1 MMLPR
6 WWNGLSFQT
15 KLLCAIYM
23 LCVVPTASVGLIAYR
38 QSADSLEK
46 RVNEDLQVI
55 IGQFNNTLEKQVQD
69 FERYSML
76 PYSTEEIFEII
87 ASPFS
92 PRDQWGYRELT
103 NQQRLIQLITA
114 YPSVNSMI
122 EGMLFYGTNGSI
134 YGYRTSGDKSIN
146 PDYTPFGETWYRQ
159 ALDRE
164 GGLVISGLRDE
175 AQFNGAAF
183 KTITIARQLIDRDFK
198 PAAVVA
204 VDIKPAFIQKTVR
217 SLSFKNV
224 HVTVAASDGYVY
236 SSEPEIT
243 DKLLESRYSQNRQ
256 GTESGEG
263 SKYAGGG
270 VSKYAS
276 ARSGDGG
283 GSESANAFRLQS
295 TVGGNHRS
303 WNGVEKF
310 NEYTGWTTYLLV
322 DREELLQESAAIKKW
337 TLLVVLFIFIGA
349 AGVSWLLAKGLSKP
363 IRSLMR
369 SMSKVEMG
377 NFESTLLLPYERKDE
392 IGQLQFR
399 YNRMVTH
406 LDELVNS
413 IEESEKQKR
422 NAELYALRA
431 RINPHF
437 LYNTINSIRM
447 LALIQQSD
455 HIARLLQSLSRLLHS
470 NMKMVKDLVSLGDEL
485 GLLKEYTLL
494 MELRYT
500 NRFVVRWNVS
510 EAALRAQVPVMLL
523 QPLLEN
529 AIFHGPSGMERQL
542 RIEVSAEVA
551 EEGRMLRIVV
561 ADDGQGIDAAKLK
574 ELNDPAADG
583 ETSIGVRNVR
593 ERIRLRYGAAY
604 GLTIDSAPGMGTKAI
619 LLLPYQP
626 RGENGDVEH
635 AGR

>member
-1 MMLPR
+1 MLLR
-6 WWNGLSFQT
+6 WWNGLSYQT

-23 LCVVPTASVGLIAYR
+23 LCVIPTASVGLIAYR

-103 NQQRLIQLITA
+103 NQQRLIQLITT

-146 PDYTPFGETWYRQ
+146 PDYKPYEETWYKQ
-159 ALDRE
+159 AIDRE

-175 AQFNGAAF
+175 AQFNGAPF
-183 KTITIARQLIDRDFK
+183 KTITIARQLIDRDFQ

-224 HVTVAASDGYVY
+224 HVTVAAPDGYVY

-243 DKLLESRYSQNRQ
+243 EKLLEFRSSQA
-256 GTESGEG
+256 GGGE
-263 SKYAGGG
+263 KTGG

-276 ARSGDGG
+276 VRSVAAG

-295 TVGGNHRS
+295 TVGGNPRS

-310 NEYTGWTTYLLV
+310 NDYTGWTTYLLV

-377 NFESTLLLPYERKDE
+377 NFESTVALPYERKDE

-455 HIARLLQSLSRLLHS
+455 HIARLLQSLSKLLHS

-485 GLLKEYTLL
+485 ELLKEYTLL

-500 NRFVVRWNVS
+500 NRFVVKWNVS
-510 EAALRAQVPVMLL
+510 EAALKAQVPVMLL

-529 AIFHGPSGMERQL
+529 AIFHGPRSMERQL
-542 RIEVSAEVA
+542 RIEVSAEIA
-551 EEGRMLRIVV
+551 EESRALRIVV
-561 ADDGQGIDAAKLK
+561 EDDGQGIGEAKVK

-583 ETSIGVRNVR
+583 EESIGVRNVR

-604 GLTIDSAPGMGTKAI
+604 GLTIESAPGEGTKAI

-635 AGR
+635 ASR

>member
-1 MMLPR
+1 MLLR

-23 LCVVPTASVGLIAYR
+23 LCVIPTASVGLIAYR

-92 PRDQWGYRELT
+92 PRDQWGYRELI
-103 NQQRLIQLITA
+103 NQQRLIQLITT

-146 PDYTPFGETWYRQ
+146 PDYKPYEEAWYKQ
-159 ALDRE
+159 AIDRE

-175 AQFNGAAF
+175 AQFNGTTF

-224 HVTVAASDGYVY
+224 HVTVAAPDGYVY

-243 DKLLESRYSQNRQ
+243 EKLLEFRSSQAE
-256 GTESGEG
+256 TGE
-263 SKYAGGG
+263 KAGG
-270 VSKYAS
+270 VSKYAKV
-276 ARSGDGG
+276 RSVAAG

-295 TVGGNHRS
+295 TVDGNHRS

-322 DREELLQESAAIKKW
+322 DREELLQESAAIKKL

-349 AGVSWLLAKGLSKP
+349 AVVSWLLAKGLSKP

-377 NFESTLLLPYERKDE
+377 NFESTLSLPYERRDE

-447 LALIQQSD
+447 LALIQQSE
-455 HIARLLQSLSRLLHS
+455 HIAKLLQSLSKLLHS
-470 NMKMVKDLVSLGDEL
+470 NMKMVKDLVSLGEEL
-485 GLLKEYTLL
+485 ELLKEYTLL

-500 NRFVVRWNVS
+500 NRFVVRWKVS
-510 EAALRAQVPVMLL
+510 DAALKAQMPVMLL

-529 AIFHGPSGMERQL
+529 AIFHGPSSMERQL
-542 RIEVSAEVA
+542 RIEVSAEIA
-551 EEGRMLRIVV
+551 DEGRTLRIVV
-561 ADDGQGIDAAKLK
+561 ADDGKGIDAAKVK

-583 ETSIGVRNVR
+583 EESIGVRNVR

-604 GLTIDSAPGMGTKAI
+604 GLTIDSAPGEGTKAI

-626 RGENGDVEH
+626 RGENADVEH

>member
-1 MMLPR
+1 
-6 WWNGLSFQT
+6 
-15 KLLCAIYM
+15 M
-23 LCVVPTASVGLIAYR
+23 LCVIPTTSVGLIAYR

-92 PRDQWGYRELT
+92 PRDQWGYRELI
-103 NQQRLIQLITA
+103 NQQRLIQLITT

-146 PDYTPFGETWYRQ
+146 PDYKPYEETWYKQ
-159 ALDRE
+159 AIDRE

-175 AQFNGAAF
+175 AQFNGATF
-183 KTITIARQLIDRDFK
+183 KTITIARQLIDRNFK

-236 SSEPEIT
+236 SSETEIT
-243 DKLLESRYSQNRQ
+243 EKLLEFRSSQAE
-256 GTESGEG
+256 TGE
-263 SKYAGGG
+263 KAGG
-270 VSKYAS
+270 VSKYAK
-276 ARSGDGG
+276 ARSVA
-283 GSESANAFRLQS
+283 GSTESANAFRLQS

-322 DREELLQESAAIKKW
+322 DREELLQESAAIKKL

-349 AGVSWLLAKGLSKP
+349 AVVSWLLAKGLSKP

-377 NFESTLLLPYERKDE
+377 NFESTLSLPYERRDE

-455 HIARLLQSLSRLLHS
+455 HIAKLLQSLSKLLHS

-485 GLLKEYTLL
+485 ELLKEYTLL

-500 NRFVVRWNVS
+500 NRFVVRWKVS
-510 EAALRAQVPVMLL
+510 DAVLKAQVPVMLL

-529 AIFHGPSGMERQL
+529 AIFHGPSSMERQL
-542 RIEVSAEVA
+542 RIEVSAEIA
-551 EEGRMLRIVV
+551 EEGRTLRIVV
-561 ADDGQGIDAAKLK
+561 ADDGKGIDAAKVK

-583 ETSIGVRNVR
+583 EESIGVRNVR

-604 GLTIDSAPGMGTKAI
+604 GLTIDSAPGEGTRAI

-626 RGENGDVEH
+626 RGENADVEH

>member
-1 MMLPR
+1 MLLR

-23 LCVVPTASVGLIAYR
+23 LCVIPTTSVGLIAYR

-92 PRDQWGYRELT
+92 PRDQWGYRELI
-103 NQQRLIQLITA
+103 NQQRLIQLITT

-146 PDYTPFGETWYRQ
+146 PDYKPYEETWYKQ
-159 ALDRE
+159 AIDRE

-175 AQFNGAAF
+175 AQFNGATF
-183 KTITIARQLIDRDFK
+183 KTITIARQLIDRNFK

-236 SSEPEIT
+236 SSETEIT
-243 DKLLESRYSQNRQ
+243 EKLLEFRSSQAE
-256 GTESGEG
+256 TGE
-263 SKYAGGG
+263 KAGG
-270 VSKYAS
+270 VSKYAK
-276 ARSGDGG
+276 ARSVA
-283 GSESANAFRLQS
+283 GSTESANAFRLQS

-322 DREELLQESAAIKKW
+322 DREELLQESAAIKKL

-349 AGVSWLLAKGLSKP
+349 AVVSWLLAKGLSKP

-377 NFESTLLLPYERKDE
+377 NFESTLSLPYERRDE

-455 HIARLLQSLSRLLHS
+455 HIAKLLQSLSKLLHS

-485 GLLKEYTLL
+485 ELLKEYTLL

-500 NRFVVRWNVS
+500 NRFVVRWKVS
-510 EAALRAQVPVMLL
+510 DAVLKAQVPVMLL

-529 AIFHGPSGMERQL
+529 AIFHGPSSMERQL
-542 RIEVSAEVA
+542 RIEVSAEIA
-551 EEGRMLRIVV
+551 EEGRTLRIVV
-561 ADDGQGIDAAKLK
+561 ADDGKGIDAAKVK

-583 ETSIGVRNVR
+583 EESIGVRNVR

-604 GLTIDSAPGMGTKAI
+604 GLTIDSAPGEGTRAI

-626 RGENGDVEH
+626 RGENADVEH

>member
-23 LCVVPTASVGLIAYR
+23 LCVIPTASVGLIAFR

-146 PDYTPFGETWYRQ
+146 PDYTPFGETWYKQ
-159 ALDRE
+159 AIDRE

-561 ADDGQGIDAAKLK
+561 ADNGQGIDAAKLK

-604 GLTIDSAPGMGTKAI
+604 GLTIDSAPGEGTKAI

>member
-1 MMLPR
+1 MLPR
-6 WWNGLSFQT
+6 WWNGLGFQT

-23 LCVVPTASVGLIAYR
+23 LCVIPTASVGLIAYR

-146 PDYTPFGETWYRQ
+146 PDYKPYEETWYKQ
-159 ALDRE
+159 AIDRE

-243 DKLLESRYSQNRQ
+243 DKLLEFRYSQNRK
-256 GTESGEG
+256 GAAS
-263 SKYAGGG
+263 GG

-276 ARSGDGG
+276 ARSGGAG

-337 TLLVVLFIFIGA
+337 TLLVVLFIFVGA

-377 NFESTLLLPYERKDE
+377 NFESTVALPYERKDE

-455 HIARLLQSLSRLLHS
+455 HIARLLQSLSKLLHS
-470 NMKMVKDLVSLGDEL
+470 NMKMVKDLVSLRDEL
-485 GLLKEYTLL
+485 ELLKEYTLL

-510 EAALRAQVPVMLL
+510 EAVLRAQVPVMLL

-529 AIFHGPSGMERQL
+529 AIFHGPRSMERQL
-542 RIEVSAEVA
+542 RIEVSANIA

-561 ADDGQGIDAAKLK
+561 ADDGEGMDAAKLK
-574 ELNDPAADG
+574 ELNDTAADG
-583 ETSIGVRNVR
+583 EESIGVRNVR
-593 ERIRLRYGAAY
+593 ERIRLRYGTAY
-604 GLTIDSAPGMGTKAI
+604 GMTIESAPGEGTKAI

-626 RGENGDVEH
+626 REEIGDVEH